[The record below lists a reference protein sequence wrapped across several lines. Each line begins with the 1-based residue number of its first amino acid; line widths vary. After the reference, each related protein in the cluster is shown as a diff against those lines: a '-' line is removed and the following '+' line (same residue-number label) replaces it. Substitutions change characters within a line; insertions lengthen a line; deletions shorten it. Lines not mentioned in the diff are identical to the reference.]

1 MSDRGGMAASSLAVT
16 ERKPQRTG
24 GYTGIFFQLFDW
36 NRRFAKKKLFS
47 KKLLS
52 PVRSKQGSK
61 KFGEDKKQ
69 AKHRLIADENS
80 GGFPNVKNNMVCEKK
95 PDTRS
100 PGLVARLMGLE
111 SMPVLPRDRPKKV
124 SLDGTGC
131 GKGEKPGNDTDKSGG
146 EERKFGKIG
155 AKQEFRPRK
164 FDNMGPSERQQVAR
178 FGTEVLQ
185 IKSMLSQPRKNQAK
199 LASPVVIPRNV
210 SARNASWLA
219 GAAARIL
226 EPGLQRSRTKTA
238 LAYTNTLHR
247 PKQELVSEEATDLA
261 PDVSDCSMHSMGYSN
276 TVKHSCKNCG
286 NSLDVIDYRADLE
299 EEPSTIHSPVS
310 NCTERHQVSKR
321 SMPRGHIFSTQE
333 QNGRQRP
340 VFSAAVVMDV
350 SYSTEPEFKKKPT
363 NRGIIPGHLTSQ
375 GRKLPNNGSSLG
387 LMHNTQKQNQL
398 LPGRDI
404 VPPRLQ
410 SRSLQS
416 KRVPSTAKAINE
428 TTNFVAMNKSLSGQ
442 IRTIVPTR
450 ADIYNFETERRF
462 HNRSDSLSTV
472 QKRRLMNTREDGR
485 FSLLKESSGGSN
497 SMRQKEI
504 VHPTR
509 PINRSCIE
517 SKLVH
522 PQEPSEICSRHKGS
536 DNKSPVK
543 QKTRMHA
550 EAIGRMTRNNSCS
563 DSTPGKLIVKESNG
577 SKCSRKPFA
586 LRGDRL
592 GEILEQKLKELT
604 CHEDEFA
611 AGVTTPRKTTATILQ
626 ELISALT
633 EETQIH
639 CDDFSDKPNRKSGL
653 SHPTNMS
660 HENASRKVQ
669 AKEKSA
675 TDSRDIDH
683 FSPGTVLEDPFSSNE
698 SCFSS
703 SLDECSRDKSIV
715 ESVDFYYDESRSS
728 DPKANHL
735 VSAAHSTTGNSCE
748 VLVADLVN
756 NIPEVLQKI
765 NLAHGHLKGSK
776 LSHAKEVLLNAE
788 LMLGNAA
795 WSNPA
800 IDKGFSVTRFL
811 IYELETLENAICM
824 SFNAFLGFEDAKQED
839 RLRVFMFDY
848 VLEYLDS
855 KFSRYSES
863 GFRAWTNL
871 LPCLNTEMLVSE
883 ILKELKMWMALAG
896 LIPDELIEWE
906 MSHSLGKWTDFEIE
920 LYENGVEIDRD
931 ILHSLVDEVVL
942 DLCLAL

>member
-95 PDTRS
+95 PDMRS

-111 SMPVLPRDRPKKV
+111 SMPVVPRDRPKKV
-124 SLDGTGC
+124 SLDGTVS
-131 GKGEKPGNDTDKSGG
+131 GKGEKLGNDTDKSGG
-146 EERKFGKIG
+146 EEQKFGKMG

-164 FDNMGPSERQQVAR
+164 FDNMGVSERQPVSR

-210 SARNASWLA
+210 SARNASWLV

-226 EPGLQRSRTKTA
+226 EPGLQRSRMKTA

-247 PKQELVSEEATDLA
+247 PKQEVVSEEA
-261 PDVSDCSMHSMGYSN
+261 PDVSDCSMYSMGYSN
-276 TVKHSCKNCG
+276 PVKHSCKNCG
-286 NSLDVIDYRADLE
+286 NSLDIIDYRADLE
-299 EEPSTIHSPVS
+299 EEPSTIHSPLS
-310 NCTERHQVSKR
+310 NCTETCQVSKR
-321 SMPRGHIFSTQE
+321 SMPREHIFSTQE
-333 QNGRQRP
+333 
-340 VFSAAVVMDV
+340 
-350 SYSTEPEFKKKPT
+350 TEFKKKPT
-363 NRGIIPGHLTSQ
+363 NGGLTPGHLTSQ

-387 LMHNTQKQNQL
+387 LMHNTQKQIGEMENWRNGEGKLEKWRNGKLEIEKQRNEVND
-398 LPGRDI
+398 PI

-462 HNRSDSLSTV
+462 HNRSDSLSAV

-497 SMRQKEI
+497 STRQKEI

-509 PINRSCIE
+509 PINRSCT
-517 SKLVH
+517 
-522 PQEPSEICSRHKGS
+522 EICSRHKPS

-543 QKTRMHA
+543 QKTKMHA
-550 EAIGRMTRNNSCS
+550 EATGRMTRNNSCS
-563 DSTPGKLIVKESNG
+563 DSTPGKLIMKESND

-611 AGVTTPRKTTATILQ
+611 AGVTTPRKTTAVILQ

-633 EETQIH
+633 EETQLH
-639 CDDFSDKPNRKSGL
+639 WDDFSDKSNRESGL

-660 HENASRKVQ
+660 RENASRKVQ

-683 FSPGTVLEDPFSSNE
+683 FSPGTVLEDPFSSND

-715 ESVDFYYDESRSS
+715 ESIDFYHDESRSS
-728 DPKANHL
+728 DPKADHL
-735 VSAAHSTTGNSCE
+735 VSASHSTTG
-748 VLVADLVN
+748 VADLVN

-765 NLAHGHLKGSK
+765 NLSHGHLKGSK

-795 WSNPA
+795 WCNPA
-800 IDKGFSVTRFL
+800 IDKGFSATHFL

-824 SFNAFLGFEDAKQED
+824 SFNAFLGFEDAKHED

-883 ILKELKMWMALAG
+883 ILKELKMWMGLAG
-896 LIPDELIEWE
+896 LVPDELIEWD
-906 MSHSLGKWTDFEIE
+906 MSHCLGKWTDFEIE